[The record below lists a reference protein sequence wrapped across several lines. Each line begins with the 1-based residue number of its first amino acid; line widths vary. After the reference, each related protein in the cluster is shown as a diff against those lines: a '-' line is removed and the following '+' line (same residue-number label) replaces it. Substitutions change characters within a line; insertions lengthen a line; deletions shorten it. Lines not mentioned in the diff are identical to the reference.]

1 MSYIG
6 KLKACCEQA
15 GRAQDDSKRIARGW
29 ATDRTVRAKVDA
41 NLRTQGLDAD
51 SIMAASFV
59 DGIDELAAIEKLL
72 ASAELRAKRR
82 SCRHP
87 RHRGCD
93 RDAFAKHRRESVLQP
108 PQHGA
113 AHRQGQGSL

>member
-72 ASAELRAKRR
+72 ASAELRRNMALRELE
-82 SCRHP
+82 
-87 RHRGCD
+87 RHRLGRALRQASD
-93 RDAFAKHRRESVLQP
+93 QIIEGEAPLVPTPAP
-108 PQHGA
+108 P
-113 AHRQGQGSL
+113 RM